1 MNDHVVLT
9 VSNTDRPMAFYGALE
24 IGAAEI
30 HAPGAAASRRSALL
44 RRSDQGH
51 GWLHPGIRLQKLA
64 ARRLMR

>member
-30 HAPGAAASRRSALL
+30 HAPGPQLHVVPRYYAAQIRDMDGCTLEFVYKSW
-44 RRSDQGH
+44 QH
-51 GWLHPGIRLQKLA
+51 GG
-64 ARRLMR
+64 